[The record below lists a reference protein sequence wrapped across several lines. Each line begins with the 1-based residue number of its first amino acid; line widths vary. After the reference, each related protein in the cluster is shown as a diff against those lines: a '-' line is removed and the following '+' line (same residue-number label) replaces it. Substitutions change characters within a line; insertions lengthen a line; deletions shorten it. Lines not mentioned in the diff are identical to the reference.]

1 MAAVFSA
8 LAAGAAGALGSSVVG
23 SLLGGGGQT
32 GGELIGKDELLAAIQ
47 QYQNTNLAQ
56 SNALYGKQA
65 AMTDAQGA
73 IRSIFD
79 EYSKTSLPQIYQA
92 ELGSGGYNSTSG
104 QLLANDA
111 FASAN
116 TKAASVLLDTIMKY
130 RGIEQKDYEVM
141 ASLVKGTPPAGTNPT
156 ADKWAGLAGNA
167 LGAGVSRWL
176 KKPSV
181 GSPYADG
188 GAFFT
193 GTGGMGD

>member
-1 MAAVFSA
+1 MTFMAA
-8 LAAGAAGALGSSVVG
+8 LAAGAAGAVGSSVVG
-23 SLLGGGGQT
+23 SLLGGGGST

-79 EYSKTSLPQIYQA
+79 EYSKTSLPTIYQA
-92 ELGSGGYNSTSG
+92 ELGSGGYNSTTG
-104 QLLANDA
+104 QLMANDA

-141 ASLVKGTPPAGTNPT
+141 ASLVKGTPPAVTNPT
-156 ADKWAGLAGNA
+156 ADKWGNLAGDA

-176 KKPSV
+176 KKPVVDTSGFLPNYT
-181 GSPYADG
+181 GSPV
-188 GAFFT
+188 
-193 GTGGMGD
+193 